1 MSINS
6 LLYSFKQGL
15 LNIIRNKMFSLASV
29 ATMAACIFM
38 FGIFYILISNFT
50 AIIKDAEENVGVT
63 VFFDQGVEEDK
74 IEEIRVQIKK
84 RAEVSKIEYV
94 SAKEAWDTFQ
104 VEYFK
109 GYETAAESFGDENP
123 LANSANLEVY
133 LNDISMQ
140 SSLVSYIERIDG
152 VRKVNQSKDIADTL
166 TDLNKLLSYIS
177 GGIILILLCVAIFLI
192 SNTVTIGISVRKEEI
207 GIMKLIGATD
217 YFVRAPFVVEGVVIG
232 LVGALLPL
240 LLLFIMYD
248 RICVYIAERFNLIGD
263 MIKFLP
269 AGTVFKT
276 LVPVALLLG
285 VGIGFLGS
293 RFTIRKHL
301 KV

>member
-63 VFFDQGVEEDK
+63 VFFDQGVGEDK

-192 SNTVTIGISVRKEEI
+192 SNIVTIGISVRKEEI
-207 GIMKLIGATD
+207 VIMKLIGATD

>member
-63 VFFDQGVEEDK
+63 VFFDQGVGEDK

-217 YFVRAPFVVEGVVIG
+217 YFVRAPFVVEGVIIG
-232 LVGALLPL
+232 LVGAAIPL
-240 LLLFIMYD
+240 GILYILYEKIIEYIGLNFTFISSM
-248 RICVYIAERFNLIGD
+248 
-263 MIKFLP
+263 MKFLP
-269 AGTVFKT
+269 VTAVFNT
-276 LVPVALLLG
+276 LVPVALILG
-285 VGIGFLGS
+285 VGIGYLGS
-293 RFTIRKHL
+293 HITTRRHL

>member
-15 LNIIRNKMFSLASV
+15 LNIIRNKMSSLASV

-63 VFFDQGVEEDK
+63 VFFDQGVGEDK

>member
-63 VFFDQGVEEDK
+63 VFFDQGVGEDK

-166 TDLNKLLSYIS
+166 TELNKLLSCIS

-240 LLLFIMYD
+240 LLLLIMYD

>member
-63 VFFDQGVEEDK
+63 VFFDQGVGEDK
-74 IEEIRVQIKK
+74 IEEIRAQIKK

>member
-6 LLYSFKQGL
+6 LLYSFKQGIL
-15 LNIIRNKMFSLASV
+15 KIIRNKMFSLASV

-63 VFFDQGVEEDK
+63 VFFDQGVGEDK

>member
-63 VFFDQGVEEDK
+63 VFFDQGVGEDK

>member
-1 MSINS
+1 MSVNS
-6 LLYSFKQGL
+6 FLYSFKQGL
-15 LNIIRNKMFSLASV
+15 LNIIRNKMFSIASV

-38 FGIFYILISNFT
+38 FGIFYILVSNFT
-50 AIIKDAEENVGVT
+50 AVIKDAEENVGVT
-63 VFFDQGVEEDK
+63 VFFDEGVGEDK

-84 RAEVSKIEYV
+84 RAEVSKIKYV

-207 GIMKLIGATD
+207 AIMKLIGATD

-240 LLLFIMYD
+240 LLLFIMYE

-263 MIKFLP
+263 MINFLP

>member
-63 VFFDQGVEEDK
+63 VFFDQGVGEDK

-166 TDLNKLLSYIS
+166 TDLNKLLSYNT